1 MDFKALLKQKLD
13 AQQTLLNAA
22 MASGTGFTVE
32 QQAGFDTLQAEI
44 VNLENT
50 IKAAMEL
57 EARQADLN
65 TPVNAPLYA
74 QPKAKVEKFGS
85 FGEQLR
91 AVIEAAR
98 PGGSMDNRLSIKA
111 AAGLNE
117 NVGSDG
123 GFLVDTD
130 FSKEIL
136 KRAYETGVLASRCNK
151 VPLSTNST
159 GLRINA
165 IDESSRANGSRWGGI
180 QAYWEGE
187 ADGLIGSKPKFR
199 QMELNL
205 HKLTGLC
212 YATDELL
219 LDATALESVISQGF
233 AEEFGFKMDDAILN
247 GTGAGMP
254 LGLMN
259 SKSLVT
265 VPKVGS
271 QTAGTVNVQNIVG
284 MWSRCWGKSR
294 QNAAWFINQDIE
306 PQLYTM
312 ALSVG
317 TGGIPVYMPAGGI
330 SGSPYSTLYGR
341 PVIPLEQCQTLGTT
355 GDIILADL
363 SQYLIIDKGGISAA
377 SSIHV
382 RFLYDENCFR
392 FIYRVDGQPVWGSV
406 LTPSRG
412 SNTLSP
418 FVALASRA

>member
-13 AQQTLLNAA
+13 AQQTLIDAA
-22 MASGTGFTVE
+22 IAGGTGFSAE
-32 QQAGFDTLQAEI
+32 QQTQFDGLQAEI

-50 IKAAMEL
+50 IKAAAEL
-57 EARQADLN
+57 EARQKEMTN
-65 TPVNAPLYA
+65 PVNQPLYPE
-74 QPKAKVEKFGS
+74 PKAKKEKFVS

-98 PGGSMDNRLSIKA
+98 PGGSIDNRLSIKA
-111 AAGLNE
+111 ATGLNE

-123 GFLVDTD
+123 GFLVDDD

-136 KRAYETGVLASRCNK
+136 KRAYDTGILASRCNK
-151 VPLSTNST
+151 VPLSTNAT
-159 GLRINA
+159 GLKINA

-187 ADGLIGSKPKFR
+187 SDQLLGSKPKFR

-219 LDATALESVISQGF
+219 TDATALESVISQGF
-233 AEEFGFKMDDAILN
+233 AEEFGFKMDDGIIN

-254 LGLMN
+254 LGIMN
-259 SKSLVT
+259 SKALVT
-265 VPKVGS
+265 VPKENS
-271 QTAGTVNVQNIVG
+271 QASGTINIQNIVK
-284 MWSRCWGKSR
+284 MWSRCWGQSR
-294 QNAAWFINQDIE
+294 QNAVWFINQDIE

-341 PVIPLEQCQTLGTT
+341 PVIPLEQCQTLGTV
-355 GDIILADL
+355 GDIVLADL
-363 SQYLIIDKGGISAA
+363 SQYLIIDKGGLSAA

-392 FIYRVDGQPVWGSV
+392 FIYRVDGQPVWNTV
-406 LTPSRG
+406 LTPARG

-418 FVALASRA
+418 FVALQTR

>member
-13 AQQTLLNAA
+13 AQQTLIDAA
-22 MASGTGFTVE
+22 MAAGLGFNAE
-32 QQAGFDTLQAEI
+32 QQVQFDTLQSEI
-44 VNLENT
+44 ANLENT
-50 IKAAMEL
+50 IKAAAEL
-57 EARQADLN
+57 EARQKEIIN
-65 TPVNAPLYA
+65 PVNQPLYPE
-74 QPKAKVEKFGS
+74 PKAKREKFAS

-98 PGGSMDNRLSIKA
+98 PGGSIDNRLSIKA

-123 GFLVDTD
+123 GFLVEDD

-136 KRAYETGVLASRCNK
+136 KRAYDTGILASRCNK
-151 VPLSTNST
+151 VPLSTNAT
-159 GLRINA
+159 GLKINA

-187 ADGLIGSKPKFR
+187 SDQLLGSKPKFR

-219 LDATALESVISQGF
+219 TDATALESVISQGF
-233 AEEFGFKMDDAILN
+233 AEEFGFKMDDAIIN
-247 GTGAGMP
+247 GTGVGMP
-254 LGLMN
+254 LGIMN
-259 SKSLVT
+259 SKALVA
-265 VPKVGS
+265 VPKENS
-271 QTAGTVNVQNIVG
+271 QAAGTVNIQNIVK
-284 MWSRCWGKSR
+284 MWSRCWGQSR
-294 QNAAWFINQDIE
+294 QNAVWFINQDIE

-341 PVIPLEQCQTLGTT
+341 PVIPLEQCQTLGTM
-355 GDIILADL
+355 GDIVLADL
-363 SQYLIIDKGGISAA
+363 SQYLIIDKGGLSAA

-392 FIYRVDGQPVWGSV
+392 FIYRVDGQPVWNTS
-406 LTPSRG
+406 LQPFKG

-418 FVALASRA
+418 FVALAMRS

>member
-13 AQQTLLNAA
+13 AQQTLIDAA
-22 MASGTGFTVE
+22 MVSGTGFSAE
-32 QQAGFDTLQAEI
+32 QQTQFDTLQAEI

-50 IKAAMEL
+50 IKAAAEL
-57 EARQADLN
+57 EARQKEMTN
-65 TPVNAPLYA
+65 PVNQPLYPE
-74 QPKAKVEKFGS
+74 PKAKKEKFAS

-123 GFLVDTD
+123 GFLVDDD

-136 KRAYETGVLASRCNK
+136 KRAYDTGILASRCNK
-151 VPLSTNST
+151 VPLSTNAT
-159 GLRINA
+159 GLKINA

-187 ADGLIGSKPKFR
+187 SDQLLGSKPKFR

-219 LDATALESVISQGF
+219 TDATALESVISQGF
-233 AEEFGFKMDDAILN
+233 AEEFGFKMDDGIIN

-254 LGLMN
+254 LGIMN
-259 SKSLVT
+259 SKALVT
-265 VPKVGS
+265 VPKENS
-271 QTAGTVNVQNIVG
+271 QASGTINIQNIVK
-284 MWSRCWGKSR
+284 MWSRCWGQSR
-294 QNAAWFINQDIE
+294 QNAVWFINQDIE

-341 PVIPLEQCQTLGTT
+341 PVIPLEQCQTLGTV
-355 GDIILADL
+355 GDIVLADL
-363 SQYLIIDKGGISAA
+363 SQYLIIDKGGLSAA

-392 FIYRVDGQPVWGSV
+392 FIYRVDGQPVWNTV
-406 LTPSRG
+406 LTPARG

-418 FVALASRA
+418 FVALQTR